1 MALVRVFS
9 PQTESEVAVIAA
21 LLEAHE
27 IPVFVHNRNFGS
39 LLPGL
44 QINAYNSQSIMVP
57 EERVA
62 DAVELLAEFRAQA
75 PKPPTQPLP
84 VLDKIRV
91 VLEAFLF
98 GWFVP
103 GRTKSSESEEK
114 ERPDVGNSPERT
126 RENQSAKPEPP

>member
-62 DAVELLAEFRAQA
+62 DAVELLAGFRAQTVQ
-75 PKPPTQPLP
+75 PPSPPLP
-84 VLDKIRV
+84 VRHKIRV
-91 VLEAFLF
+91 ILEAIFF

-103 GRTKSSESEEK
+103 GRTSSSESEQS
-114 ERPDVGNSPERT
+114 ERTDVGASQGRT
-126 RENQSAKPEPP
+126 RED